1 MIFMICVF
9 SCIDYIVIHKLLHY
23 TCTVHVVN
31 NYYLI
36 LLLTHI
42 NKVVPLQ
49 YPQLTVLF
57 VFTLVTESVYVLVLL
72 YKQ

>member
-1 MIFMICVF
+1 MYCTC
-9 SCIDYIVIHKLLHY
+9 SYQLLS
-23 TCTVHVVN
+23 
-31 NYYLI
+31 YLI
-36 LLLTHI
+36 VDTP
-42 NKVVPLQ
+42 NKQGSPIAV